1 MDKVDFQ
8 KLQDSL
14 RFLESKQ
21 RDLKRY
27 NQVDQDVRSFES
39 LIGYL
44 KRDMILVFNLDRYD
58 AEITEKINN
67 TDFFIENV
75 QRTIKLLKS
84 KKIGNSS
91 ENF

>member
-27 NQVDQDVRSFES
+27 KQVDQDVRSFES
-39 LIGYL
+39 LIRYL

-75 QRTIKLLKS
+75 QRTIKLF
-84 KKIGNSS
+84 KKKNR
-91 ENF
+91 